1 MQNEIQLFIQDGK
14 AMVSSRVVAEDFKKR
29 PSEVNRK
36 IKGLIEEVGCVQ
48 NCTDLFIESQYLDS
62 QGKEQLEYLLTRDG
76 FSLLVM
82 GFTGKEALQ
91 WKLQYIE
98 AFNKMEEMIKNQK
111 PKLTPMQECAIT
123 ILDDSADGVERIL
136 ALETFKKLSVQ
147 EGVQIGY
154 TQGLKQLCKDGI
166 VTIPEIMNYIHEL
179 YADKFAYVSDIVSTE
194 WSRYLK
200 HMGYLHTV
208 HFKRKNGFGMEDKPV
223 YQPTKMF
230 EDVFVEQGMAIIREI
245 DNRGK
250 VEIKYTVEL
259 DKFLKTES
267 FVETFFSFLD
277 SKYNKFGKSIISEE
291 SNA

>member
-14 AMVSSRVVAEDFKKR
+14 AMVSSRVVAKDFGKR

-36 IKGLIEEVGCVQ
+36 IKTLIEELGCVQ
-48 NCTDLFIESQYLDS
+48 NCTDLFVESAYLDS
-62 QGKEQLEYLLTRDG
+62 QGKEQTEYLLTRDG

-91 WKLQYIE
+91 WKLKYIE
-98 AFNKMEEMIKNQK
+98 AFNKMEEMIKKQQ
-111 PKLTPMQECAIT
+111 KLTPMQECALT
-123 ILDDSADGVERIL
+123 ILDDNADGVERVL
-136 ALETFKKLSVQ
+136 ALETFKKLSIQ
-147 EGVQIGY
+147 EGVKVGY
-154 TQGLKQLCKDGI
+154 SQGLKQLCKDGI

-179 YADKFAYVSDIVSTE
+179 YADKFVYASDIASTE

-208 HFKRKNGFGMEDKPV
+208 HFKRKSGFGMEDKPV

-230 EDVFVEQGMAIIREI
+230 ENVFVEQGMAIIREI

-250 VEIKYTVEL
+250 VEIKYTIEL
-259 DKFLKTES
+259 DKFLQTES
-267 FVETFFSFLD
+267 FVETFFAFLD
-277 SKYNKFGKSIISEE
+277 NKYTKFDKSIVSEE
-291 SNA
+291 MSA